1 MFRAKYF
8 PWFIVIFLL
17 CAHCQNRQ
25 ESGQSSTSPA
35 DTATALTAEDV
46 DLTQYFPDTLLT
58 RFQEEVEAFSQK
70 DSAWQG
76 GALFV
81 GSSSIR
87 LWESLQ
93 QDMQPIPVL
102 NRGFGGSTIPEV
114 LYYFD
119 QLVLPYHP
127 KVIVLYAGEN
137 DLATEGAGIT
147 PEQVKETF
155 EIFVNTVRAKL
166 PEAEK
171 IYYIA
176 VKPSVARWS
185 LWPRMQQTNQLIR
198 DYASRQAEVVFVN
211 VAAAMMNGD
220 KVKKDIFVKD
230 NLHMNPKGYAL
241 WKDLLRPMLLEDF
254 AADQ

>member
-1 MFRAKYF
+1 MFKVKYF
-8 PWFIVIFLL
+8 FCLVFITLL
-17 CAHCQNRQ
+17 CVNCQRRQ
-25 ESGQSSTSPA
+25 ESGQPSTARA
-35 DTATALTAEDV
+35 DTATALTVDDV
-46 DLTQYFPDTLLT
+46 DLMQYFPDTLLT
-58 RFQEEVEAFSQK
+58 RFQDEVEAFSGK

-87 LWESLQ
+87 FWESLQ
-93 QDMQPIPVL
+93 QDMQPVPVL

-137 DLATEGAGIT
+137 DLATEGVGIT
-147 PEQVKETF
+147 PKQVKETF
-155 EIFVNTVRAKL
+155 EVFVNTVRAKL

-185 LWPRMQQTNQLIR
+185 LWPRMQQANQLIR
-198 DYASRQAEVVFVN
+198 DYASQQAEVVFVD
-211 VAAAMMNGD
+211 VAAAMMEGD
-220 KVKKDIFVKD
+220 EVKQDIFVED
-230 NLHMNPKGYAL
+230 NLHMNSKGYAL
-241 WKDLLRPMLLEDF
+241 WTGLLRPMLLEDF
-254 AADQ
+254 KGGQ